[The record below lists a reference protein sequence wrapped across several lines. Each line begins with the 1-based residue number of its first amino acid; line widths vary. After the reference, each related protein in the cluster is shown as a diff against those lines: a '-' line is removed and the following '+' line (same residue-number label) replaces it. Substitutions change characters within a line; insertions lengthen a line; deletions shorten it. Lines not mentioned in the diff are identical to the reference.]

1 MVDSVV
7 VQSGSLPG
15 GGGRHGR
22 RPLPRG
28 AYEFLREGWYWVIKS
43 LVFVV
48 VRCARNTVGEI
59 IALPAHMRVREFWP
73 STSGE
78 PSNRNSN
85 GIRLC
90 QVLS

>member
-59 IALPAHMRVREFWP
+59 IKSQHLPHTLHVKSMWHKGA
-73 STSGE
+73 G
-78 PSNRNSN
+78 
-85 GIRLC
+85 G
-90 QVLS
+90 

>member
-1 MVDSVV
+1 MVYSVV
-7 VQSGSLPG
+7 VQSGLLPG

-59 IALPAHMRVREFWP
+59 IHVKSCTITHYLHHFHM
-73 STSGE
+73 
-78 PSNRNSN
+78 
-85 GIRLC
+85 
-90 QVLS
+90 

>member
-1 MVDSVV
+1 MVYSVV
-7 VQSGSLPG
+7 VQSGLLPG

-48 VRCARNTVGEI
+48 CEMCEKHRWRNYE
-59 IALPAHMRVREFWP
+59 AQHA
-73 STSGE
+73 
-78 PSNRNSN
+78 
-85 GIRLC
+85 
-90 QVLS
+90 